1 MPISYT
7 LELIK
12 NSEQKIDRLE
22 QRLEGIEKLLQ
33 TLISLAKSPPQY
45 TPSGPSST
53 TFTPAACMSTS
64 VPLPVPTPQVEQF
77 EGESSLVAHSRQA
90 HEALQRLLE
99 AAPTTIRND
108 PNTVNALAGLRN
120 VLEKHRSEPPSLN
133 LLARVGSLDEL
144 QYSDLPPQEEVMKLL
159 ACIEADELSDM
170 FTWWLFDDIRD
181 FYEMYDEF
189 CQSPSG
195 CPLAIQVIV
204 YCALCWLMAGNP
216 ITQRAGLDTSKY
228 SEYTPVLERHL
239 EVCISSYNLFVEP
252 TDLNIAAL
260 STAGAYAI
268 YAADVNAAWIL
279 TSTAARLCQSM
290 GYHRLMPPKSGG
302 TEVYE
307 KRAILFWGVYFVDK
321 SLSLRL
327 GRASSLQD
335 YDFSTSWRDIVKIWQ
350 SPGNAKAKAGHRLA
364 KMTEWLE
371 LSLEMATI
379 QGIIYD
385 KLYSPGS
392 IKNLSE
398 RQKLGQ
404 ELVVKIHEILVLN
417 MKCFTESGWLYEYT
431 DYYKECGDVILYSLL
446 TLVYRAMPEISN
458 TQQWSLQAAR
468 STMQVHHGCARKA
481 EAMGSGIKVEYLTW
495 SIMLCPFTPFIVLFR
510 NVVTELNLDDLKLLE
525 DFVASIEWLNDSNQ
539 REPLQRFHQLCHAF
553 YNLAKHF
560 VAARLRADYEHQAMT
575 SAGQTLVMSTMQQPP
590 TFEESLE
597 DMTIPEDFQTWM
609 DTHMDFMNNDW
620 LAFGTL

>member
-1 MPISYT
+1 MLT
-7 LELIK
+7 
-12 NSEQKIDRLE
+12 R
-22 QRLEGIEKLLQ
+22 
-33 TLISLAKSPPQY
+33 
-45 TPSGPSST
+45 
-53 TFTPAACMSTS
+53 F
-64 VPLPVPTPQVEQF
+64 
-77 EGESSLVAHSRQA
+77 
-90 HEALQRLLE
+90 
-99 AAPTTIRND
+99 
-108 PNTVNALAGLRN
+108 
-120 VLEKHRSEPPSLN
+120 
-133 LLARVGSLDEL
+133 
-144 QYSDLPPQEEVMKLL
+144 DL
-159 ACIEADELSDM
+159 ADELSDM

-228 SEYTPVLERHL
+228 SGYTPVLERHL

-260 STAGAYAI
+260 STAGTYAI

-307 KRAILFWGVYFVDK
+307 KRVILFWGVYFVDK

-379 QGIIYD
+379 Q
-385 KLYSPGS
+385 
-392 IKNLSE
+392 
-398 RQKLGQ
+398 
-404 ELVVKIHEILVLN
+404 
-417 MKCFTESGWLYEYT
+417 CFTESGWLYEYT

-468 STMQVHHGCARKA
+468 STMQVHHSCARKA
-481 EAMGSGIKVEYLTW
+481 EAMGSGIKVE
-495 SIMLCPFTPFIVLFR
+495 SVMLCPFTPFIVLFR

-539 REPLQRFHQLCHAF
+539 RESLQRFHQLCHAF